1 VWLPAM
7 GTIKAHEQQKL
18 LSVATT
24 RVLCE
29 APALQTQEVAALWSQ
44 LLQSLLA
51 QIEDRAQPA
60 GALVEEENEEGISGG
75 YSAAFAKLHNAA
87 LLEPEALPNVP
98 DASRYLAESIG
109 KYSQAHPGRVAA
121 LVQHI
126 QPQGQQ
132 QLQQYCQTVGIS
144 IA

>member
-1 VWLPAM
+1 M
-7 GTIKAHEQQKL
+7 
-18 LSVATT
+18 
-24 RVLCE
+24 
-29 APALQTQEVAALWSQ
+29 
-44 LLQSLLA
+44 
-51 QIEDRAQPA
+51 D
-60 GALVEEENEEGISGG
+60 EENEEGETTG

-87 LLEPEALPNVP
+87 LVEPEVLPSIN
-98 DASRYLAESIG
+98 DTSRYLAESIG
-109 KYSQAHPGRVAA
+109 RYSQVLLVLYCDVTGAGRSLCSVKPACSQLLHSKTGAERLPTVQKHPGRVAT